1 MCVYHTNIFN
11 MGGKHL
17 MGYWPHWQSAIVYF
31 LFSFSIVTLWQ
42 INMMMMMMIN
52 MALFGVISELKRDID
67 RQSRFLPRDAMHS
80 ADYVVA

>member
-1 MCVYHTNIFN
+1 
-11 MGGKHL
+11 
-17 MGYWPHWQSAIVYF
+17 
-31 LFSFSIVTLWQ
+31 
-42 INMMMMMMIN
+42 MMMMMMIN